1 MKFEKLKSHKIFD
14 EKGQLI
20 NSFTNETKD
29 EIDKS
34 EYDMQLSRFTVIKT
48 SNVTLNKGF
57 NRFRWN
63 LKHQGIL
70 GKKKGKNLTGPLV
83 KPGTYKVQITLDGQQ
98 TLTDEIVVLKDP
110 KTDTSEIALG
120 ELEDFQLKLL
130 DKIGEVN
137 QLAEEMKT
145 SIAKIK
151 SKKRKTALLQ
161 STLEQLETQEGTYMQ
176 PMLIDQLR
184 YLYSMTTRA
193 DQILGQDA
201 YDRYAE
207 LK

>member
-1 MKFEKLKSHKIFD
+1 
-14 EKGQLI
+14 
-20 NSFTNETKD
+20 
-29 EIDKS
+29 
-34 EYDMQLSRFTVIKT
+34 
-48 SNVTLNKGF
+48 
-57 NRFRWN
+57 
-63 LKHQGIL
+63 
-70 GKKKGKNLTGPLV
+70 
-83 KPGTYKVQITLDGQQ
+83 
-98 TLTDEIVVLKDP
+98 
-110 KTDTSEIALG
+110 
-120 ELEDFQLKLL
+120 L

-207 LK
+207 LSAQFDEIKRQL